1 MDKVYYSLEKESFWN
16 VSLIMEVLLD
26 QEKEMDLEKILEK
39 SKFFLQKDL
48 FMKDNGLTI
57 KETDKVYKYILMGIN
72 MMVCGLMTKDKE
84 EVNLQCLIKT
94 AKKEFKANLLENFTM
109 IQLKDQLMVFMK
121 TKIRLYSKS

>member
-1 MDKVYYSLEKESFWN
+1 MVLNRESELVFSNLELFIRANGKIIILMDKVYYSLEKESFWN

-48 FMKDNGLTI
+48 FMMDNGLTI

-72 MMVCGLMTKDKE
+72 MMFCGLMTKDKE
-84 EVNLQCLIKT
+84 EVNL
-94 AKKEFKANLLENFTM
+94 
-109 IQLKDQLMVFMK
+109 
-121 TKIRLYSKS
+121 